1 MFDLKFDSRVLLV
14 YFAVKYQGDLEKILT
29 AFELKNVDVPYDEAV
44 RVYESLPCKV
54 MTILDYDYPKKLLRA
69 YRPPLVLFYYGDISL
84 LDQQIIGTVGSR
96 DYSEYGKDC
105 TEKIIKDLTK
115 GRVIISGLA
124 RGIDTIA
131 HQCAIDNGGRT
142 IAVLGSG
149 LDNCYPPENRKLY
162 DEIKEKHLLLSEYPF
177 KAPPS
182 SDHFPMRNRIIVA
195 LADAMLVPQIN
206 SYASGTMISLSIGL
220 SLGKPIYIVPHP
232 PGSETINNNLIN
244 EGAVLADSASQIL
257 EDIGWAEK

>member
-1 MFDLKFDSRVLLV
+1 MFDLKYDSRVLLV
-14 YFAVKYQGDLEKILT
+14 YFALKYQGDLEKILT
-29 AFELKNVDVPYDEAV
+29 ALELKDVDVPYEEALK
-44 RVYESLPCKV
+44 VYESLPCKV
-54 MTILDYDYPKKLLRA
+54 LTILDYDYPKKLLRA
-69 YRPPLVLFYYGDISL
+69 YRPPVVLFYYGDISL
-84 LDQQIIGTVGSR
+84 LDKQIIATVGSR
-96 DYSEYGKDC
+96 EYSNYGKEY
-105 TEKIIKDLTK
+105 TEKIVGGLAK

-131 HQCAIDNGGRT
+131 HQSAIDNGGRT

-149 LDNCYPPENRKLY
+149 LDNCYPPENKKLY
-162 DEIKEKHLLLSEYPF
+162 DEIKEKHLLISEYPF

-195 LADAMLVPQIN
+195 LADAVFVPQIN

-257 EDIGWAEK
+257 EDIGWGEK